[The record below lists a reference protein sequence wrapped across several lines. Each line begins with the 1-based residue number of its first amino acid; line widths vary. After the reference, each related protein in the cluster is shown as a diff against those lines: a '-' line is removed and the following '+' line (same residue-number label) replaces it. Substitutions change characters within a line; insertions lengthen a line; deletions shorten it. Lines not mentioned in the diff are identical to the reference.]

1 MNCRLSFLCNGFRNF
16 AFDRC
21 PNSKYNFTAI
31 MEELTPDSV
40 ESSELLFEAFNFW
53 FADRQHIR
61 SPFPKYIHEI
71 LRRQA
76 TNRFFEWA
84 KDLNNKA
91 KEDLN
96 EPLVAEKLEEII
108 FATAMDL
115 VKTFD
120 EKLTIRYPFLPR
132 MGDEINR
139 DGASAGIVVDRLT
152 VRENDIEYMK
162 LVVESPDG
170 GRWDT
175 RIELLPS

>member
-1 MNCRLSFLCNGFRNF
+1 
-16 AFDRC
+16 
-21 PNSKYNFTAI
+21 

-40 ESSELLFEAFNFW
+40 AGSELLEAAFKFW
-53 FADRQHIR
+53 FSDHEHIR
-61 SPFPKYIHEI
+61 SPFPQYIHTE
-71 LRRQA
+71 LKKLA

-84 KDLNNKA
+84 KELDAKA

-96 EPLVAEKLEEII
+96 EPLVAEKLEEVI

-132 MGDEINR
+132 MGDLANR
-139 DGASAGIVVDRLT
+139 DGASAGKVVDRLT

-162 LVVESPDG
+162 LILESPEG
-170 GRWDT
+170 SRWDT
-175 RIELLPS
+175 KIELLPS